1 MSLADSAPGLSAATS
16 RPWRLVRTYLAGEAT
31 AMSVAMLLAT
41 LSVRSVLGYV
51 DQGSVGL
58 SGTLRD
64 NLSLGGLVG
73 SEQEI
78 RAVLT
83 GLSLGELVKK
93 LDDDLDGQVGEN
105 AVRLSGGERQRVSLA
120 RALLAHP
127 RVLLLERSQ
136 YYVDL
141 IRTQLNT

>member
-1 MSLADSAPGLSAATS
+1 M
-16 RPWRLVRTYLAGEAT
+16 RTYLAGEAT